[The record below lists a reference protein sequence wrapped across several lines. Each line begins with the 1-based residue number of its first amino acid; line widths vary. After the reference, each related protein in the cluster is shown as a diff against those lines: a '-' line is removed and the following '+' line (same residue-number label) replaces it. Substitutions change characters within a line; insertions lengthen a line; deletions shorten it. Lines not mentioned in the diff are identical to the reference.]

1 MLQGAPCNG
10 VPGSWGLRR
19 PRLTPISAAGG
30 VLEAEGGRAHLPLE
44 GGLPQQQRQR
54 WR

>member
-1 MLQGAPCNG
+1 MLQGAPYGG

-19 PRLTPISAAGG
+19 PPLTPISAAGG
-30 VLEAEGGRAHLPLE
+30 VPEAEGGRAYLSLE